1 MIKSDARK
9 VLTDLRASL
18 FFIIFF
24 KRKELTTNAPS
35 FAVRRQFLLLSRK
48 RRGLEVARRIFLVQS
63 QRNQW
68 LSRFACTKGAADF
81 RRLGAFSWC
90 KANVINGFPG
100 LLAPSLPPVSGGAAH
115 FLGAKPT
122 QSMAFPVCL
131 HQRRRRFRAARCIFL
146 VQSRRNQWLSR
157 FACTKAAADFRRR
170 GAFSWCKTYVINGFP
185 GLLAPRPPISG
196 GAAPVSAGAP
206 AGRRATSSA
215 AFPSPWCASGIPVSA
230 FRLLPCASV
239 LRFWASS
246 PRNRRSPGALS

>member
-63 QRNQW
+63 
-68 LSRFACTKGAADF
+68 
-81 RRLGAFSWC
+81 RR
-90 KANVINGFPG
+90 
-100 LLAPSLPPVSGGAAH
+100 H
-115 FLGAKPT
+115 
-122 QSMAFPVCL
+122 
-131 HQRRRRFRAARCIFL
+131 H
-146 VQSRRNQWLSR
+146 WLSR

>member
-131 HQRRRRFRAARCIFL
+131 HQSRRRFRAARCIFL
-146 VQSRRNQWLSR
+146 VQSQRNQWLSR
-157 FACTKAAADFRRR
+157 FACTKGAGFGGGTGQDASYFFR
-170 GAFSWCKTYVINGFP
+170 GFP
-185 GLLAPRPPISG
+185 F
-196 GAAPVSAGAP
+196 APV
-206 AGRRATSSA
+206 R
-215 AFPSPWCASGIPVSA
+215 
-230 FRLLPCASV
+230 FRNSC
-239 LRFWASS
+239 LRFPASS
-246 PRNRRSPGALS
+246 LRFRFAVFGFITEKPKKPRGSFLRA